1 MTTPNMLLVLPT
13 DHGSAEVWDVILD
26 TVFNTIDSHDHTP
39 GKGALISASA
49 VKVAADKSWSFGG
62 TSYAITDL
70 KAIDFVPVA
79 STTVTSLAGAF
90 FVSDGTGGLTANEL
104 YFRTTSGVNVKFTSG
119 AALNVA
125 AFTGGIGGDYSAVG
139 AAVAYDDSLDRYTF
153 KQQGNVWAR
162 MASGEVRILETGS
175 SDSVYVGHAA
185 PAALAASY
193 TVTWPLA
200 LPGSTQLAQV
210 DSSGV
215 TTWSN
220 TIVNAVTMS
229 STLGV
234 TGLITATAGATAA
247 ANQHVTI
254 SGTGRFKH
262 GTYTLSVPWTAF
274 VQIASGT
281 AVAYSTAIGSPGI
294 TGATFIV
301 EAPVMLPVGAR
312 ILTVRTY
319 FSDSAVGP
327 TKLQSSLISCSSTG
341 TIALTAGPSA
351 QSLGNGTN
359 QSATLSAIN
368 VTIASLSSYSILV
381 QTATGAAAVAV
392 FMAEVDYD
400 YP

>member
-1 MTTPNMLLVLPT
+1 MTTPNMGLTLPT
-13 DHGSAEVWDVILD
+13 DHGSAEVWDTILD

-200 LPGSTQLAQV
+200 LPASTVPLNISSAGQVAFGFSHSDKILPVSPLAGTSTGNNTWAV
-210 DSSGV
+210 S
-215 TTWSN
+215 TT
-220 TIVNAVTMS
+220 THS
-229 STLGV
+229 ST
-234 TGLITATAGATAA
+234 
-247 ANQHVTI
+247 
-254 SGTGRFKH
+254 
-262 GTYTLSVPWTAF
+262 
-274 VQIASGT
+274 ASGT
-281 AVAYSTAIGSPGI
+281 LLVGI
-294 TGATFIV
+294 PLIVGDRIKSVDFTF
-301 EAPVMLPVGAR
+301 
-312 ILTVRTY
+312 
-319 FSDSAVGP
+319 
-327 TKLQSSLISCSSTG
+327 
-341 TIALTAGPSA
+341 
-351 QSLGNGTN
+351 LGNGTADLVTDVVVLDAAGASTSIGTRTDNN
-359 QSATLSAIN
+359 QPASPSTFTLN
-368 VTIASLSSYSILV
+368 VTDTTVVVNTDLRITFAANAAGISLLSISV
-381 QTATGAAAVAV
+381 T
-392 FMAEVDYD
+392 YD
-400 YP
+400 HP